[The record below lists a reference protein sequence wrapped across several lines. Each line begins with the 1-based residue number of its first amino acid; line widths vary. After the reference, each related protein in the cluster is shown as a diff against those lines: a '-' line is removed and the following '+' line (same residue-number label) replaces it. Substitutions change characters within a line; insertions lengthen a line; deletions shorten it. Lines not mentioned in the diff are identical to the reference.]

1 MGNVEYALIVNEGSC
16 REFDQGLSLLI
27 QSRKGPNLGK
37 EKGVSAADIRMKV
50 NFDLLILV
58 KA

>member
-37 EKGVSAADIRMKV
+37 EKEVDIRMKV